1 MSNELSIP
9 GFTSHRGNKGSH
21 VDPSFIAEVLRQKN
35 IDAYLRIPKWQVFAI
50 IQFAYRI
57 KRINYTGVLAT
68 GQMRTSDQVARKKR
82 TNRNMFYQA
91 LDALSGQL

>member
-57 KRINYTGVLAT
+57 KRNNYVGVLAT
-68 GQMRTSDQVARKKR
+68 
-82 TNRNMFYQA
+82 
-91 LDALSGQL
+91 